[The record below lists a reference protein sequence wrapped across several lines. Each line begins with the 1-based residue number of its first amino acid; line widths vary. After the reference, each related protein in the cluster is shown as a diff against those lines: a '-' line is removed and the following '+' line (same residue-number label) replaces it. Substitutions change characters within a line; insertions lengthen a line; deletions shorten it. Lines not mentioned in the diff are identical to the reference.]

1 MKEIDWVM
9 EQIKD
14 SKWHGVDEMKQKN
27 VSEKNLTQ
35 RINFLA
41 EQGLI
46 IFKNEKIKITQ
57 KGLRFL
63 ELPV

>member
-1 MKEIDWVM
+1 MKEIDMVM

-14 SKWHGVDEMKQKN
+14 SKWHGIEEIKQN
-27 VSEKNLTQ
+27 NIPEKNLTKK
-35 RINFLA
+35 IKFLE

-46 IFKNEKIKITQ
+46 IIKNEKIKITQ
-57 KGLRFL
+57 KGLIFL

>member
-1 MKEIDWVM
+1 MKEIDRVM

-14 SKWHGVDEMKQKN
+14 SKWHGIEEMKQN
-27 VSEKNLTQ
+27 NISEKNLIK

-46 IFKNEKIKITQ
+46 IIKNEKIKITQ
-57 KGLRFL
+57 KGLMFL

>member
-1 MKEIDWVM
+1 MKEIDRVM

-14 SKWHGVDEMKQKN
+14 SKWHGIEEMKQN
-27 VSEKNLTQ
+27 NISEKNLTK

-46 IFKNEKIKITQ
+46 IIKNEKIKITQ
-57 KGLRFL
+57 KGLMFL

>member
-1 MKEIDWVM
+1 MKEFDWVM

-46 IFKNEKIKITQ
+46 IIMNEKIKITQ

>member
-27 VSEKNLTQ
+27 VSEKKLNT
-35 RINFLA
+35 
-41 EQGLI
+41 
-46 IFKNEKIKITQ
+46 KNKFSCRA
-57 KGLRFL
+57 GFDHY
-63 ELPV
+63 